1 MWSVPISL
9 YSVLRS
15 RRTALI
21 FAIRAVDVYDPWV
34 EPAQASEEYGI
45 DMVNELKKGHYDA
58 VILAVGHREF
68 LDMGA
73 VKIRELGRGD
83 TVLYDIKSL
92 LPKDSVDQ
100 RL

>member
-1 MWSVPISL
+1 MC
-9 YSVLRS
+9 
-15 RRTALI
+15 
-21 FAIRAVDVYDPWV
+21 IRDRVD
-34 EPAQASEEYGI
+34 PAEASHEYGI
-45 DMVNELKKGHYDA
+45 EMISELKQGHYDA